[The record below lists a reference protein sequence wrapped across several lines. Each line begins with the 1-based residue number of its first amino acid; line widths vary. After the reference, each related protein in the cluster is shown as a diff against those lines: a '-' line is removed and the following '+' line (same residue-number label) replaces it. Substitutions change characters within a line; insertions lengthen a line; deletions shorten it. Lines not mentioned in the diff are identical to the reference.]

1 MPAGDDAVAPLQV
14 GPPEFKASVVYQV
27 GRVICRLAC
36 VQWFDLKVYGLKHMP
51 RAGGVLIVSNH
62 QSYLDPVVLAA
73 KTPRPL
79 SFLAKSEL
87 FEIPGFSW
95 LIQSLN
101 AFPVRQGEGDVG
113 AVRETIR
120 RLQEGHA
127 LNMFP
132 EGSRTDD
139 GEIAP
144 MLPGIGLIVRR
155 AGVPVVPAAIVGSF
169 AAWPREKKIFR
180 PHPIR
185 VRFGPAMELHQLKA
199 QKIVE
204 TIDVT
209 LRTMFQD
216 LRDRVRREQSGRMR
230 DEG

>member
-1 MPAGDDAVAPLQV
+1 MADNVVAPVQI
-14 GPPEFKASVVYQV
+14 GSPEIKASLVYHG
-27 GRVICRLAC
+27 GRVICRIAC
-36 VQWFDLKVYGLKHMP
+36 VKWFDLKVYGLEHMP
-51 RAGGVLIVSNH
+51 RRGGLLIVSNH
-62 QSYLDPVVLAA
+62 QSYLDPVVLAS

-87 FEIPGFSW
+87 FEVPGFGW
-95 LIQSLN
+95 LIRNLN

-132 EGSRTDD
+132 EGSRSDD

-144 MLPGIGLIVRR
+144 MQSGIGLIVRR
-155 AGVPVVPAAIVGSF
+155 AGVPVLPAAIVGSF
-169 AAWPREKKIFR
+169 AAWPRGKKIFR

-185 VRFGPAMELHQLKA
+185 VQFGPPMELHELKA
-199 QKIVE
+199 AEIVKR
-204 TIDVT
+204 IDVT
-209 LRTMFQD
+209 LRTMFAD
-216 LRDRVRREQSGRMR
+216 LRERVRRERVQ
-230 DEG
+230 